1 MSPAIPTLLPVPRTS
16 ISAHRGGAGLWPE
29 NSREAF
35 RNAAGL
41 GVESVEFDVHRTA
54 DGELVVH
61 HDAALGRT
69 SEGVGEIAGMRWADL
84 KRVPLRGAPGEGIP
98 HLDEVLAILGPA
110 PVDLRL
116 EIKQPR
122 PGEIYEGIEAEIVDR
137 LGAAG
142 LLERTTFTSFDT
154 RYLARLRADH
164 AVERLIY
171 LVRSETHE
179 AHGRDVARPCG
190 EARTAGVPELAIRV
204 TQIHPDDRAR
214 CEAAGLRFGA
224 FGVNDQPAIDW
235 ALAAGMCAFTTDRP
249 DLALAARA
257 RFSAQEHSPQ
267 PRVAGGAG

>member
-1 MSPAIPTLLPVPRTS
+1 MSPAAPPLPPAPRTA

-35 RNAAGL
+35 RNAARL

-61 HDAALGRT
+61 HDATLGRT
-69 SEGVGEIAGMRWADL
+69 SEGTGEIAGMRWAEL
-84 KRVPLRGAPGEGIP
+84 RRVALRGAPGEGIP
-98 HLDEVLAILGPA
+98 HLDEVLAILGPS

-122 PGEIYEGIEAEIVDR
+122 PGGLYDGIEAGIVDR
-137 LGAAG
+137 LRAAG

-154 RYLARLRADH
+154 RSLARLRADH

-179 AHGRDVARPCG
+179 AQGRDVARPCA
-190 EARTAGVPELAIRV
+190 EARAAGVPELAIRV
-204 TQIHPDDRAR
+204 TQIQPEDRAR

-224 FGVNDQPAIDW
+224 FGVNEQPAIDW

-257 RFSAQEHSPQ
+257 RLASQEPVAR
-267 PRVAGGAG
+267 PRAAGGAG